1 MPSSPLFDRS
11 VTVAGKTYP
20 ELTKDVADYP
30 ERLTD
35 TEASVATAATDITA
49 IEADVAA
56 AETDIATLEA
66 GKRLLVFLGT
76 ISSKASD
83 AAVAHGLAPV
93 AGTIVAF
100 KTVLLGALATADA
113 TFQGQ
118 VNGTN
123 SGSTTTGLVT
133 AAESGSAAGDI
144 DSAAPL
150 TTNITVVENDKIS
163 MVCGGGS
170 TATADA
176 NCYAVIA
183 Y

>member
-11 VTVAGKTYP
+11 VSVAGKTYP

-35 TEASVATAATDITA
+35 TEASLATAEEDLEAAQDDVTA
-49 IEADVAA
+49 
-56 AETDIATLEA
+56 LEA
-66 GKRLLVFLGT
+66 GKRLVVFLGT
-76 ISSKASD
+76 ISSKGSD

-113 TFQGQ
+113 TFQGK

-133 AAESGSAAGDI
+133 ATQTSSAAGDI
-144 DSAAPL
+144 DSATPL
-150 TTNITVVENDKIS
+150 TTNITVAENDKIS
-163 MVCGGGS
+163 LTCGGGS
-170 TATADA
+170 TATANV
-176 NCYAVIA
+176 NCYAVIK